1 MVAWRFSSTAMKAEI
16 LAPCPF
22 CGSTNLDSASREAA
36 LRARVAELEIIAE
49 QAEARVAELEAALRE
64 VEGDSLFPSGGAA
77 LRALRE
83 MAHDMDLLLELNA
96 ALKWETQWLAQGR
109 GVPPSH
115 S

>member
-22 CGSTNLDSASREAA
+22 CGSREAA